1 MNTAQVLAELKKAG
15 QENIRK
21 IFIRHGAKGTI
32 YGVKV
37 EEMKKIQKKIKT
49 DAQTIAKELFSS
61 GIGDAQYLAG
71 LMANGAEMTKKELD
85 NWAQT
90 ATWGMASEY
99 AVPWVTAEN
108 PDAISIAL
116 KWIDSK
122 NAQVATSGWTTLGA
136 VAATWPDEK
145 LDMALF
151 KKLIARVEKEIFKA
165 PNRVRYCMN
174 GFVITVGSYCK
185 ELTAMALS
193 TGKKIGTVEVD
204 MGETCCKVPFA
215 PDYINK
221 VLTRNSGV
229 AKKKKTAKC

>member
-1 MNTAQVLAELKKAG
+1 MNTAAVLTELKKAG

-21 IFIRHGAKGTI
+21 IFMKHGATGTV

-37 EEMKKIQKKIKT
+37 EEMKKIQKKIKADT
-49 DAQTIAKELFSS
+49 QSIAKELFNS
-61 GIGDAQYLAG
+61 GVADAQYLAG
-71 LMANGAEMTKKELD
+71 LMANGAQMTKKELTH
-85 NWAQT
+85 WAET
-90 ATWGMASEY
+90 ASWGMASEY

-108 PDAISIAL
+108 PDAVSIAL

-122 NAQVATSGWTTLGA
+122 NERVATSGWTTLGA
-136 VAATWPDEK
+136 IASTWPDEK

-151 KKLIARVEKEIFKA
+151 KKLITRVEKEIFKA

-174 GFVITVGSYCK
+174 SFVITAGSYCK
-185 ELTAMALS
+185 ELTAAALS

-204 MGETCCKVPFA
+204 MGDTSCKVPFA

-221 VLTRNSGV
+221 VLTRNKGV

>member
-1 MNTAQVLAELKKAG
+1 MTTAQVLAELKKAG
-15 QENIRK
+15 KENIKK
-21 IFIRHGAKGTI
+21 IFMKHGGTEPI

-37 EEMKKIQKKIKT
+37 EDMKQIQKKIRT
-49 DAQTIAKELFSS
+49 DTQTIAKELFGS
-61 GIGDAQYLAG
+61 GVGDAQYLAG
-71 LMANGAEMTKKELD
+71 LMANGAEMTKQELD
-85 NWAQT
+85 TWAKT
-90 ATWGMASEY
+90 ATWSMASEY
-99 AVPWVTAEN
+99 AVPWVTAEH

-122 NAQVATSGWTTLGA
+122 NARVATSGWTTLGA
-136 VAATWPDEK
+136 VASTWPDEK

-151 KKLIARVEKEIFKA
+151 KKLIARVENEIFKA

-185 ELTAMALS
+185 ELTASAIS

-204 MGETCCKVPFA
+204 MGDTSCKVPFA

-221 VLTRNSGV
+221 VLTRNGGV